1 MITSKDYPPC
11 GHTISKRLVSKTLDK
26 LVLFKIKVV
35 TIVTYSL
42 RFRAMN
48 IGIYSNKITT
58 FCTQMPR
65 HGMISR
71 EIKGEQLLIWKKVP
85 FASAKCHHKQSL
97 LATSRVGILGGVNVA
112 ARGNVINSEHRPS
125 TNDCAI
131 VTQISSQQS
140 QKK

>member
-1 MITSKDYPPC
+1 MMIGKYGGKIQESWNIQNTSPKSKRPSIIFSYEKKICMITSKDYPPC

-71 EIKGEQLLIWKKVP
+71 EIKGE
-85 FASAKCHHKQSL
+85 
-97 LATSRVGILGGVNVA
+97 
-112 ARGNVINSEHRPS
+112 
-125 TNDCAI
+125 
-131 VTQISSQQS
+131 
-140 QKK
+140 